1 MKTFAFGF
9 YATLALVSVAHADPS
24 ARAKYQ
30 PIMDQLAR
38 KHDVPE
44 RLIHRIIMRESKY
57 APHLVSKGNYG
68 MMQIKPATARGMG
81 YAGAPSG
88 LLDGKTNLTYAVPY
102 LANAY
107 HIAGRNEDAAV
118 RLYAGGYYYVAKRK
132 GMLAQLQTAHRAR
145 GAATEV
151 AKADESKTQI
161 VAAAEPVEA
170 ETVADSEVKTAVE
183 AKAEPRTA
191 KKDKRGKTRAL
202 ASAKTQPAPSQD
214 PQAAAYAPQPQA
226 EADNPISALFG
237 GAAADTV
244 GADPAR

>member
-1 MKTFAFGF
+1 MKTFALGLC
-9 YATLALVSVAHADPS
+9 ATLAAVSLAQADPS
-24 ARAKYQ
+24 HRPKYQ
-30 PIMDQLAR
+30 PIMDELAR

-57 APHLVSKGNYG
+57 APHLVSRGNYG

-81 YAGAPSG
+81 YTGAPSG
-88 LLDGKTNLTYAVPY
+88 LLDARTNLTYAVPY

-145 GAATEV
+145 GA
-151 AKADESKTQI
+151 TQI
-161 VAAAEPVEA
+161 ATAEEPEAQIIAAAESANAEAAAEA
-170 ETVADSEVKTAVE
+170 EIKSV
-183 AKAEPRTA
+183 
-191 KKDKRGKTRAL
+191 KKDKRGKTRAV
-202 ASAKTQPAPSQD
+202 ASVKPQASEKQAPEA
-214 PQAAAYAPQPQA
+214 AAAYAPQPQA
-226 EADNPISALFG
+226 EADNPIAALFG
-237 GAAADTV
+237 GSAADAV

>member
-1 MKTFAFGF
+1 MKTFALGLC
-9 YATLALVSVAHADPS
+9 AALAAVSAAHADPS

-30 PIMDQLAR
+30 PIMDELAR

-81 YAGAPSG
+81 YAGSPAG

-132 GMLAQLQTAHRAR
+132 GMLAQLQTAHAAR
-145 GAATEV
+145 GGKGGARSEAQTV
-151 AKADESKTQI
+151 ALVEDAEPRE
-161 VAAAEPVEA
+161 VAAAPA
-170 ETVADSEVKTAVE
+170 KVAPAPSA
-183 AKAEPRTA
+183 AEPARSA
-191 KKDKRGKTRAL
+191 QPVGKTRA
-202 ASAKTQPAPSQD
+202 ARVQPPKAANAEA
-214 PQAAAYAPQPQA
+214 PQAAAYAAQP
-226 EADNPISALFG
+226 EPENPVADLFRAFG
-237 GAAADTV
+237 EGA